1 MRDIHD
7 CPNLQPGRLNMDD
20 KLANVEPNP
29 VPTVPEYPPF
39 DAVEIMRAWF
49 AERGAVFNPDQFPM
63 KKDE

>member
-1 MRDIHD
+1 
-7 CPNLQPGRLNMDD
+7 MDD
-20 KLANVEPNP
+20 KLANAEPNP